1 MYKAPKARVIAAAVL
16 AGMLGISSVQAG
28 EPVSAEVDQVIKS
41 VNADNKVS
49 KSEARKI
56 IKEYLKSKDAF
67 KKLKVGQVQ
76 KYRNN
81 WKVDITSLN
90 KIRVLAAYVD
100 DKTGEIT
107 FKQ

>member
-1 MYKAPKARVIAAAVL
+1 MYASVKFRVISAAIL
-16 AGMLGISSVQAG
+16 AGMIGIAGARAG
-28 EPVSAEVDQVIKS
+28 EPVSAEVNQVIKS
-41 VNADNKVS
+41 VNADNKIS

-81 WKVDITSLN
+81 WKVDITSRN

-107 FKQ
+107 FKR